1 MTDILPKPF
10 TKDGLLQLLE
20 KHLNHLKK
28 HPNPTLDHI
37 KDEDPHAPH
46 ISLHSP
52 QKASQHTPASTWTTT
67 SPQPSASSASG
78 ATMQPGTGLSP
89 TTDINTSEH
98 HYPLSA
104 STIYAPSA
112 AAQPGV
118 NPNGLPFVPQQ
129 VPLPQHQVGQRR
141 PLDMGEADLGPAAK
155 RQQQHQQQAMYGT
168 IQGMRSSR

>member
-37 KDEDPHAPH
+37 KDEDPHTH
-46 ISLHSP
+46 HMSLHSP
-52 QKASQHTPASTWTTT
+52 QKASQHTPSSTWTTT

-78 ATMQPGTGLSP
+78 ANMQQTGLSP
-89 TTDINTSEH
+89 ATDITTSEH

-104 STIYAPSA
+104 SSMYASSA
-112 AAQPGV
+112 AQAAM
-118 NPNGLPFVPQQ
+118 NPNGLPYVPQQ
-129 VPLPQHQVGQRR
+129 APPPPPQVGQRR
-141 PLDMGEADLGPAAK
+141 PLDMGEADMGPAAK
-155 RQQQHQQQAMYGT
+155 RQHQQQQQVMYGT
-168 IQGMRSSR
+168 MQGMRSTR